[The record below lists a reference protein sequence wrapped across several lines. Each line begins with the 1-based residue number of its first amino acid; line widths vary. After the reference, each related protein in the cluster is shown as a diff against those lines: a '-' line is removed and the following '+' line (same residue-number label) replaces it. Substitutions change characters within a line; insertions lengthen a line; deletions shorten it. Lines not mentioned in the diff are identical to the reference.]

1 MTTVLIPIVL
11 AGLYGIVMF
20 QFSAWSMKRQLSQQS
35 NPLLDPNLEKIM
47 LKFANVLEVEK
58 IRINIFETEPIN
70 GLAAPDGRI
79 FITRGFYKK
88 YQNGDITVEE
98 ISSVVAHELG
108 HVALGHIRRRMID
121 FSGQNAVRA
130 ALGALLS
137 RLVPGLGG
145 MIASIIGNLL
155 MAKLSRQ
162 DEYEADEY
170 ASALMIKS
178 GLGIEPQVSMFKKL
192 DKISNQQGSVPA
204 WLMSHPPTQ
213 ERINSIKTKHSCLAF
228 ANFPTK

>member
-1 MTTVLIPIVL
+1 MSTVLIPIVL

-47 LKFANVLEVEK
+47 LKFADVLEVEK

-145 MIASIIGNLL
+145 IIANIIGNLL

-213 ERINSIKTKHSCLAF
+213 ERINSIKTKH
-228 ANFPTK
+228 TKIYHR

>member
-1 MTTVLIPIVL
+1 MSTVIIPIAL

-20 QFSAWSMKRQLSQQS
+20 QFSSWSLKRQLSRQS
-35 NPLLDPNLEKIM
+35 NPLLDKNLEHM
-47 LKFANVLEVEK
+47 MAKFAKALEVDK

-79 FITRGFYKK
+79 FITRGFYNK
-88 YQNGDITVEE
+88 YKNGDVTVEE

-137 RLVPGLGG
+137 RFIPGLGG
-145 MIASIIGNLL
+145 YIASFIGSLL
-155 MAKLSRQ
+155 MAKLSRR

-178 GLGIEPQVSMFKKL
+178 GLGIEPQISMFKKL
-192 DKISNQQGSVPA
+192 DKISNLQGTVPA

-213 ERINSIKTKHSCLAF
+213 ERINSIKQVH
-228 ANFPTK
+228 ANIYRR

>member
-1 MTTVLIPIVL
+1 MSTVLIPIVL

-47 LKFANVLEVEK
+47 LKFADVLEVEK

-213 ERINSIKTKHSCLAF
+213 ERINSIKTKH
-228 ANFPTK
+228 TKIYHR

>member
-1 MTTVLIPIVL
+1 MRTVLIPIVL

-213 ERINSIKTKHSCLAF
+213 ERINSIKTKH
-228 ANFPTK
+228 TKIYHR

>member
-1 MTTVLIPIVL
+1 MSTVLIPIVL

-47 LKFANVLEVEK
+47 LKFADVLEVEK

-145 MIASIIGNLL
+145 IIANIIGNLL

-213 ERINSIKTKHSCLAF
+213 ERINSIKTKH
-228 ANFPTK
+228 TKIYHK

>member
-47 LKFANVLEVEK
+47 LKFADVLEVEK

-192 DKISNQQGSVPA
+192 DKISNQQGSIPA

-213 ERINSIKTKHSCLAF
+213 ERINSIKTKH
-228 ANFPTK
+228 TKIYHK

>member
-121 FSGQNAVRA
+121 FSGQNAVRV

-192 DKISNQQGSVPA
+192 DKISKQQGSVPA

-213 ERINSIKTKHSCLAF
+213 ERINSIKTKH
-228 ANFPTK
+228 TKIYHR

>member
-1 MTTVLIPIVL
+1 MSTVIIPIAL

-20 QFSAWSMKRQLSQQS
+20 QFSSWSLKRQLSRQS
-35 NPLLDPNLEKIM
+35 NPLLDKNLERIM
-47 LKFANVLEVEK
+47 AKFAKALEVDK

-79 FITRGFYKK
+79 FITRGFYNK
-88 YQNGDITVEE
+88 YKNGDVTVEE

-137 RLVPGLGG
+137 RLIPGLGG
-145 MIASIIGNLL
+145 YIASFIGSLL
-155 MAKLSRQ
+155 MAKLSRR

-178 GLGIEPQVSMFKKL
+178 GLGIEPQISMFKKL
-192 DKISNQQGSVPA
+192 DKISNLQGTVPA
-204 WLMSHPPTQ
+204 WLMSHPPAQ
-213 ERINSIKTKHSCLAF
+213 ERINSIKQVH
-228 ANFPTK
+228 ANIYQR

>member
-1 MTTVLIPIVL
+1 MSTVIIPIAL
-11 AGLYGIVMF
+11 AGLYGVVMF
-20 QFSAWSMKRQLSQQS
+20 QFSSWSLKRQLSRQS
-35 NPLLDPNLEKIM
+35 NPLLDKNLEQM
-47 LKFANVLEVEK
+47 MAKFAKALEVDK

-79 FITRGFYKK
+79 FITRGFYNK
-88 YQNGDITVEE
+88 YKNGDVTVEE

-137 RLVPGLGG
+137 RLIPGLGG
-145 MIASIIGNLL
+145 YIAGFIGSLL
-155 MAKLSRQ
+155 MAKLSRR

-178 GLGIEPQVSMFKKL
+178 GLGIEPQISMFKKL
-192 DKISNQQGSVPA
+192 DKISNLQGTVPA

-213 ERINSIKTKHSCLAF
+213 ERINSIKQVH
-228 ANFPTK
+228 ANIYRR

>member
-1 MTTVLIPIVL
+1 MSAVIIPIAL

-20 QFSAWSMKRQLSQQS
+20 QFSSWSLKRQLSRQS
-35 NPLLDPNLEKIM
+35 NPLLDKNLERIM
-47 LKFANVLEVEK
+47 AKFAKALEVDK

-79 FITRGFYKK
+79 FITRGFYNK
-88 YQNGDITVEE
+88 YKNGDVTVEE

-137 RLVPGLGG
+137 RLIPGLGG
-145 MIASIIGNLL
+145 YIAGFIGSLL
-155 MAKLSRQ
+155 MAKLSRR

-178 GLGIEPQVSMFKKL
+178 GLGIEPQISMFKKL
-192 DKISNQQGSVPA
+192 DKISNLQGTVPA
-204 WLMSHPPTQ
+204 WLMSHPPAQ
-213 ERINSIKTKHSCLAF
+213 ERINSIKQVH
-228 ANFPTK
+228 ANVYQR

>member
-1 MTTVLIPIVL
+1 MSTVLIPIVL

-20 QFSAWSMKRQLSQQS
+20 QFSAWSLKRQLSSQS
-35 NPLLDPNLEKIM
+35 NPLIDKNLEKIM
-47 LKFANVLEVEK
+47 AKFANVLEVEK
-58 IRINIFETEPIN
+58 IRLNIFETDPIN

-88 YQNGDITVEE
+88 YQNGEITVEE

-121 FSGQNAVRA
+121 FSGQNAVRV
-130 ALGALLS
+130 ALGTLLS
-137 RLVPGLGG
+137 RLIPGLGG
-145 MIASIIGNLL
+145 FIAGIIGNLL
-155 MAKLSRQ
+155 MAKLSRR

-170 ASALMIKS
+170 AAALMIKS
-178 GLGIEPQVSMFKKL
+178 GLGIEPQISMFKKL
-192 DKISNQQGSVPA
+192 DKISNLHGSVPA

-213 ERINSIKTKHSCLAF
+213 ERINSIKKINAKIYNS
-228 ANFPTK
+228 

>member
-145 MIASIIGNLL
+145 LIASIIGNLL

-213 ERINSIKTKHSCLAF
+213 ERINSIKTKH
-228 ANFPTK
+228 TKIYHR

>member
-1 MTTVLIPIVL
+1 MTTVLIPIVI

-213 ERINSIKTKHSCLAF
+213 ERINSIKTKH
-228 ANFPTK
+228 TKIYHR

>member
-47 LKFANVLEVEK
+47 LKFADVLEVEK

-192 DKISNQQGSVPA
+192 DKISNQQGSIPA

-213 ERINSIKTKHSCLAF
+213 ERINSIKTKH
-228 ANFPTK
+228 TKIYHR

>member
-1 MTTVLIPIVL
+1 MSAVIIPIAL

-20 QFSAWSMKRQLSQQS
+20 QFSSWSLKRQLSRQS
-35 NPLLDPNLEKIM
+35 NPLLDKNLERIM
-47 LKFANVLEVEK
+47 AKFAKALEVDK

-79 FITRGFYKK
+79 FITRGFYNK
-88 YQNGDITVEE
+88 YKNGDVTVEE

-137 RLVPGLGG
+137 RFIPGLGG
-145 MIASIIGNLL
+145 YIASFIGSLL
-155 MAKLSRQ
+155 MAKLSRR

-178 GLGIEPQVSMFKKL
+178 GLGIEPQISMFKKL
-192 DKISNQQGSVPA
+192 DKISNLQGTVPA
-204 WLMSHPPTQ
+204 WLMSHPPAQ
-213 ERINSIKTKHSCLAF
+213 ERINSIKQVH
-228 ANFPTK
+228 ANVYQR

>member
-1 MTTVLIPIVL
+1 MSAVIIPIAL

-20 QFSAWSMKRQLSQQS
+20 QFSSWSLKRQLSRQS
-35 NPLLDPNLEKIM
+35 NPLLDKNLERIM
-47 LKFANVLEVEK
+47 AKFAKALEVDK

-79 FITRGFYKK
+79 FITRGFYNK
-88 YQNGDITVEE
+88 YKNGDVTVEE

-137 RLVPGLGG
+137 RLIPGLGG
-145 MIASIIGNLL
+145 YIASFIGSLL
-155 MAKLSRQ
+155 MAKLSRR

-178 GLGIEPQVSMFKKL
+178 GLGIEPQISMFKKL
-192 DKISNQQGSVPA
+192 DKISNLQGTVPA
-204 WLMSHPPTQ
+204 WLMSHPPAQ
-213 ERINSIKTKHSCLAF
+213 ERINSIKQVN
-228 ANFPTK
+228 ANIYQR

>member
-47 LKFANVLEVEK
+47 LKFADVLEVEK

-213 ERINSIKTKHSCLAF
+213 ERINSIKTKH
-228 ANFPTK
+228 TKIYHK

>member
-1 MTTVLIPIVL
+1 MSAVIIPIAL

-20 QFSAWSMKRQLSQQS
+20 QFSSWSLKRQLSRQS
-35 NPLLDPNLEKIM
+35 NPLLDKNLERIM
-47 LKFANVLEVEK
+47 AKFAKALEVDK

-79 FITRGFYKK
+79 FITRGFYNK
-88 YQNGDITVEE
+88 YKNGDVTVEE

-137 RLVPGLGG
+137 RLIPGLGG
-145 MIASIIGNLL
+145 YVAGFIGSLL
-155 MAKLSRQ
+155 MAKLSRR

-178 GLGIEPQVSMFKKL
+178 GLGIEPQISMFKKL
-192 DKISNQQGSVPA
+192 DKISNLQGTVPA

-213 ERINSIKTKHSCLAF
+213 ERINSIKQVH
-228 ANFPTK
+228 ANIYRR

>member
-1 MTTVLIPIVL
+1 MSAVIIPIAL

-20 QFSAWSMKRQLSQQS
+20 QFSSWSLKRQLSRQS
-35 NPLLDPNLEKIM
+35 NPLLDKNLERTM
-47 LKFANVLEVEK
+47 AKFAKALEVDK

-79 FITRGFYKK
+79 FITRGFYNK
-88 YQNGDITVEE
+88 YKNGDVTVEE

-137 RLVPGLGG
+137 RLIPGLGG
-145 MIASIIGNLL
+145 YIASFIGSLL
-155 MAKLSRQ
+155 MAKLSRR

-178 GLGIEPQVSMFKKL
+178 GLGIEPQISMFKKL
-192 DKISNQQGSVPA
+192 DKISNLQGTVPA
-204 WLMSHPPTQ
+204 WLMSHPPAQ
-213 ERINSIKTKHSCLAF
+213 ERINSIKQVH
-228 ANFPTK
+228 ANVYQR

>member
-1 MTTVLIPIVL
+1 MTTVLIPIVF

-170 ASALMIKS
+170 ATALMIKS

-213 ERINSIKTKHSCLAF
+213 ERINSIKTKH
-228 ANFPTK
+228 TKIYHR

>member
-1 MTTVLIPIVL
+1 M
-11 AGLYGIVMF
+11 A
-20 QFSAWSMKRQLSQQS
+20 
-35 NPLLDPNLEKIM
+35 
-47 LKFANVLEVEK
+47 KFANILEVEK
-58 IRINIFETEPIN
+58 IQINIFETDPIN
-70 GLAAPDGRI
+70 GLAAPDGGI

-137 RLVPGLGG
+137 RLIPGLGG
-145 MIASIIGNLL
+145 FIASIIGNLL
-155 MAKLSRQ
+155 MARLSRR

-178 GLGIEPQVSMFKKL
+178 GLGIEPQISMFKKL
-192 DKISNQQGSVPA
+192 DKISNLKGGVPA
-204 WLMSHPPTQ
+204 WLMSHPPTK
-213 ERINSIKTKHSCLAF
+213 ERINSIKKTYAKIY
-228 ANFPTK
+228 NR

>member
-58 IRINIFETEPIN
+58 IRINIFETETIN

-213 ERINSIKTKHSCLAF
+213 ERINSIKTKH
-228 ANFPTK
+228 TKIYHR

>member
-1 MTTVLIPIVL
+1 MSAVIIPIAL

-20 QFSAWSMKRQLSQQS
+20 QFSSWSLKRQLSRQS
-35 NPLLDPNLEKIM
+35 NPLLDKNLERIM
-47 LKFANVLEVEK
+47 AKFAKALEVDK

-79 FITRGFYKK
+79 FITRGFYNK
-88 YQNGDITVEE
+88 YKNGDVTVEE

-137 RLVPGLGG
+137 RLIPGLGG
-145 MIASIIGNLL
+145 YIASFIGSIL
-155 MAKLSRQ
+155 MAKLSRR

-178 GLGIEPQVSMFKKL
+178 GLGIEPQISMFKKL
-192 DKISNQQGSVPA
+192 DKISNLQGTVPA

-213 ERINSIKTKHSCLAF
+213 ERINSIKQVH
-228 ANFPTK
+228 ANIYRR

>member
-1 MTTVLIPIVL
+1 MSTVIIPIAL

-20 QFSAWSMKRQLSQQS
+20 QFSSWSLKRQLSRQS
-35 NPLLDPNLEKIM
+35 NPLLDKNLEQM
-47 LKFANVLEVEK
+47 MAKFAKALEVDK

-79 FITRGFYKK
+79 FITRGFYNK
-88 YQNGDITVEE
+88 YKNGDVTVEE

-137 RLVPGLGG
+137 RLIPGLGG
-145 MIASIIGNLL
+145 YIASFIGSLL
-155 MAKLSRQ
+155 MAKLSRR

-178 GLGIEPQVSMFKKL
+178 GLGIEPQISMFKKL
-192 DKISNQQGSVPA
+192 DKISNLQGTVPA
-204 WLMSHPPTQ
+204 WLMSHPPAQ
-213 ERINSIKTKHSCLAF
+213 ERINSIKQVH
-228 ANFPTK
+228 ANIYQR

>member
-1 MTTVLIPIVL
+1 MSAVIIPIAL

-20 QFSAWSMKRQLSQQS
+20 QFSSWSLKRQLSRQS
-35 NPLLDPNLEKIM
+35 NPLLDKNLEQM
-47 LKFANVLEVEK
+47 MAKFAKALEVDK

-79 FITRGFYKK
+79 FITRGFYNK
-88 YQNGDITVEE
+88 YKNGDVTVEE

-137 RLVPGLGG
+137 RLIPGLGG
-145 MIASIIGNLL
+145 YIASFIGSLL
-155 MAKLSRQ
+155 MAKLSRR

-178 GLGIEPQVSMFKKL
+178 GLGIEPQISMFKKL
-192 DKISNQQGSVPA
+192 DKISNLQGTVPA
-204 WLMSHPPTQ
+204 WLMSHPPAQ
-213 ERINSIKTKHSCLAF
+213 ERINSIKQVH
-228 ANFPTK
+228 ANIYQR

>member
-35 NPLLDPNLEKIM
+35 SPLLDPNLEKIM

-213 ERINSIKTKHSCLAF
+213 ERINSIKTKH
-228 ANFPTK
+228 TKIYHR

>member
-1 MTTVLIPIVL
+1 MSTVIIPIAL
-11 AGLYGIVMF
+11 ACLYGFVVF
-20 QFSAWSMKRQLSQQS
+20 QFSSWSLKRQLSLQS
-35 NPLLDPNLEKIM
+35 NPLLDKNLEHM
-47 LKFANVLEVEK
+47 MAKFAKALEVDK

-79 FITRGFYKK
+79 FITRGFYNK
-88 YQNGDITVEE
+88 YKNGDITVEE

-137 RLVPGLGG
+137 RFIPGLGG
-145 MIASIIGNLL
+145 YIASFIGSLL
-155 MAKLSRQ
+155 MAKLSRR

-178 GLGIEPQVSMFKKL
+178 GLGIEPQISMFKKL
-192 DKISNQQGSVPA
+192 DKISNLQGTVPA
-204 WLMSHPPTQ
+204 WLMSHPPAQ
-213 ERINSIKTKHSCLAF
+213 ERINSIKQVH
-228 ANFPTK
+228 ANIYQR

>member
-1 MTTVLIPIVL
+1 MSAVIIPIAL

-20 QFSAWSMKRQLSQQS
+20 QFSSWSLKRQLSRQS
-35 NPLLDPNLEKIM
+35 NPLLDKNLEQM
-47 LKFANVLEVEK
+47 MAKFAKALEVDK

-79 FITRGFYKK
+79 FITRGFYNK
-88 YQNGDITVEE
+88 YKNGDVTVEE

-137 RLVPGLGG
+137 RLIPGLGG
-145 MIASIIGNLL
+145 YIAGFIGSLL
-155 MAKLSRQ
+155 MAKLSRR

-178 GLGIEPQVSMFKKL
+178 GLGIEPQISMFKKL
-192 DKISNQQGSVPA
+192 DKISNLQGTVPA
-204 WLMSHPPTQ
+204 WLMSHPPAQ
-213 ERINSIKTKHSCLAF
+213 ERINSIKQVH
-228 ANFPTK
+228 ANIYRR